1 MRLCL
6 RINSHVFLALPIAVS
21 CCAAHWP
28 LTFLGRSRVSLW
40 SRSWWRRKRNQNNS
54 ARCLLAPPVTWGHHR
69 RLMLPL
75 QSPHPQSLPP
85 HHITTP
91 LLKHWSV
98 DINILSSKKKTPL
111 HYFMIISK
119 SVSKRTLFEFYHKV
133 SKSKGGNFFKKL

>member
-119 SVSKRTLFEFYHKV
+119 GSVSKRTLFEFYH
-133 SKSKGGNFFKKL
+133 